1 MTDEENA
8 QKKCCQGHCQEQK
21 ENNCS
26 EQADK
31 SCEQDSK
38 DKQIIELTND
48 LKRVAAEFEN
58 FRKRMDKQ
66 NEDYKQFAKKGIIID
81 LLNIA
86 DNFNLALKNTKDQE
100 QFVKG
105 VEMIYGQFMGLLEEE
120 GVLPINSKKFDSNL
134 HEVLLTEKSD
144 KEDYTILEELTKGYT
159 MHGKVIRHAKVKIAK
174 SN

>member
-1 MTDEENA
+1 MTDEENT
-8 QKKCCQGHCQEQK
+8 QKKCCQGHCHEQK
-21 ENNCS
+21 EDSC
-26 EQADK
+26 QDKADK
-31 SCEQDSK
+31 SEKQDPK

-66 NEDYKQFAKKGIIID
+66 NEEYKLFAKKGVIID
-81 LLNIA
+81 LLNVA
-86 DNFNLALKNTKDQE
+86 DNFALALKNTKDHE
-100 QFVKG
+100 QLVKG
-105 VEMIYGQFMGLLEEE
+105 IEMIYGQFMGLLEEE
-120 GVLPINSKKFDSNL
+120 GVIPINSKKYDSNL